1 MPEKQD
7 AIAVATPQLLPVKSE
22 QAKKLTRLAV
32 FTPTNMTEAM
42 GLAKLLASSDFV
54 PKDFKGKPGNCF
66 LAMQMG
72 AELGVPPL
80 QALQNIAI
88 INGRPSIWGDLALAV
103 VQAHPDY
110 EDHKE
115 FFAGT
120 PFNDD
125 YTAVFQI
132 KRRGQAWHETK
143 FSVADSKTAKLWG
156 KRGYNGQDTPWITN
170 PKRMLQMRS
179 RGFGLRDKFADALKG
194 MKLAEEIMDIP
205 PDNRPEVG
213 TLDVKNEMATLS
225 VSSEPNRG
233 HGNEGMVQAPT
244 LSQPPGMDQTSKKQD
259 ETMCGD
265 CHMMNGEHKPD
276 CFYAT
281 KFDPKAKCSE
291 CSAKGG
297 HLPKCSKYSEWKA
310 GLNKQPN
317 TAAQPSQESADGNPK
332 QEGANAP
339 SQPSPEPQ
347 TRAANLQYVAV
358 KVTSIEKVT
367 KGDKTYWKVVGIDP
381 SNTEWVMSCWH
392 KTIGEKLRTTVGKAC
407 MFGVEAKE
415 KGEKTYFNIE
425 TLEET
430 AGQGQ
435 IVDEDIPY

>member
-1 MPEKQD
+1 MAEKQD
-7 AIAVATPQLLPVKSE
+7 SLAVQPAQHFTESSPNSQPN
-22 QAKKLTRLAV
+22 KLTRLAV

-115 FFAGT
+115 FFSGT

-132 KRRGQAWHETK
+132 KRKGSGWHETK
-143 FSVADSKTAKLWG
+143 FSVADAKTAKLWN
-156 KRGYNGQDTPWITN
+156 KRGYNGGDTPWITN

-205 PDNRPEVG
+205 PDTRQEVG
-213 TLDVKNEMATLS
+213 TLDVKNEMATMTA
-225 VSSEPNRG
+225 SSEPNRG
-233 HGNEGMVQAPT
+233 HGNEGMSQQPT
-244 LSQPPGMDQTSKKQD
+244 LSQPSGIDQTSKVQE
-259 ETMCGD
+259 ETICGD
-265 CHMMNGEHKPD
+265 CHESNGKHKVD

-281 KFDPKAKCSE
+281 KNAPKA
-291 CSAKGG
+291 
-297 HLPKCSKYSEWKA
+297 
-310 GLNKQPN
+310 
-317 TAAQPSQESADGNPK
+317 
-332 QEGANAP
+332 
-339 SQPSPEPQ
+339 
-347 TRAANLQYVAV
+347 
-358 KVTSIEKVT
+358 
-367 KGDKTYWKVVGIDP
+367 
-381 SNTEWVMSCWH
+381 
-392 KTIGEKLRTTVGKAC
+392 
-407 MFGVEAKE
+407 
-415 KGEKTYFNIE
+415 
-425 TLEET
+425 
-430 AGQGQ
+430 
-435 IVDEDIPY
+435 